1 MKILSNTTSPFA
13 RVARIALIEKGLPA
27 EGLRMMNPW
36 TEDADMA
43 RLNPASR
50 VPTLELPSGLPL
62 TESLLIL
69 MWLEKTRPEPSLL
82 GSGADIERIMSKAG
96 LAMGVIEAMA
106 NLVTGRM
113 QIDPAFEGGKVGRK
127 RVGTVV
133 EGFWR
138 LEADPPAYEGAA
150 PNVAVITAVV
160 ALDYLRLRF
169 KDAPWVEPTPRLDA
183 LRGSVA
189 QRTAFAT
196 TEPYV

>member
-138 LEADPPAYEGAA
+138 LEADPPAYVGGV
-150 PNVAVITAVV
+150 PDLSVLTAVV
-160 ALDYLRLRF
+160 AVDYLALRF
-169 KDAPWVEPTPRLDA
+169 PDHPWVEPIPKLGA
-183 LRGSVA
+183 LRDAVSGRPA
-189 QRTAFAT
+189 YAETK
-196 TEPYV
+196 PYL

>member
-13 RVARIALIEKGLPA
+13 RVARIALIEKGVSA
-27 EGLRMMNPW
+27 EGLRIMNPW
-36 TEDADMA
+36 GEDAEMA

-69 MWLEKTRPEPSLL
+69 LWLEKTVPEPSLL
-82 GSGADIERIMSKAG
+82 GTGNVDRVISRAG
-96 LAMGVIEAMA
+96 LAMGVVEAMA

-133 EGFWR
+133 EGFRR
-138 LEADPPAYEGAA
+138 LEADPPAYAGGVPDISVLATV
-150 PNVAVITAVV
+150 VAV
-160 ALDYLRLRF
+160 DYLPLRF
-169 KDAPWVEPTPRLDA
+169 PDHPWVEPIPKLEA
-183 LRGSVA
+183 LRDAVSDRPA
-189 QRTAFAT
+189 YAT
-196 TEPYV
+196 TRPYV